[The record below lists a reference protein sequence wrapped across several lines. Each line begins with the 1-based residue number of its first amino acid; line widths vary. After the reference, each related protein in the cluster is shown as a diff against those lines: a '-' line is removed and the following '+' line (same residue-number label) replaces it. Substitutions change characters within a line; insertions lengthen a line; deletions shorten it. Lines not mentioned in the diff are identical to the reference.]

1 MTRCNYDAL
10 RELCRAIMRR
20 FLKWNPVLRRL
31 ALREMPDWR
40 MLVTSSRAESAILSQ
55 NPSQSFTQNG
65 TLEVLAIL
73 YGRLYSF

>member
-10 RELCRAIMRR
+10 RELCRASMRR
-20 FLKWNPVLRRL
+20 FLKWNPVFETTR
-31 ALREMPDWR
+31 LREMPDWR
-40 MLVTSSRAESAILSQ
+40 KLVTSSRSENAILSQ
-55 NPSQSFTQNG
+55 NPSQCFTQNG